1 MSRGR
6 HLLAALAFLLAL
18 VAAAPP
24 AGAGSVPGQT
34 DDAGEPGIELVSRPR
49 WVRPEDRVS
58 FTIRTTGDVSGTSV
72 RVEVFSALD
81 SVAELEESASEDV
94 GVRLSLTPGV
104 PLGFLPRGPQDAYE
118 VGLQVSPEPVDDFT
132 TQLVEPGVHPV
143 VISLVDESG
152 TVLDEI
158 RTPMVRLGDEDDP
171 WDAPRLGVVLDAGT
185 PPTLQPDGTRSL
197 PAAALERLGRVARLL
212 AEHPDLDLTVAAVP
226 DTVDALAA
234 SPEPGAAAVLDAL
247 RGREALAMP
256 YLPMPVESLVDA
268 GLGQLVP
275 PYTERGA
282 TVLADLVEARLRT
295 DTWEATAAIGDRGGR
310 LLQELGYR
318 RALVPSPEPDPDDD
332 GEDDADEP
340 PPLADSGPRVVEGI
354 GPLQGVVV
362 DTRLSAELAAPLAG
376 DADAAHLALARLLL
390 RPVEGDPSADEDD
403 VDDVDDADASTTVVV
418 RPGPLPAGSTL
429 AGLLDLLDDAE
440 APVQVGGLDLVD
452 DTPVE
457 VDADPIDWDAAER
470 PDLRE
475 LAPRVR
481 EATGHIDTFA
491 TMIGDRSARADELRL
506 QIATGVAATASP
518 STRDAAITTVEQ
530 ALGLSFAGIRLSGQ
544 TDLNLTSRTGTLP
557 VTIENGNPFPV
568 DLVVRIRSDRL
579 AFPDG
584 GRVPVTVDEDI
595 LRIDVPVEAL
605 ATGSVPVF
613 VELWTPDEQ
622 LRLAARQLNVRS
634 TAVSGV
640 GLFISLSALVVLVVW
655 WARTWRSTRRGR
667 AGGPEATSVTAGEPM
682 G

>member
-6 HLLAALAFLLAL
+6 HLLAALVCLLAL

-24 AGAGSVPGQT
+24 AGAGSVPDQA
-34 DDAGEPGIELVSRPR
+34 DDGGAPGIELVSRPP

-81 SVAELEESASEDV
+81 SVAELDESASEDV

-104 PLGFLPRGPQDAYE
+104 PLGFLARGPEDTYE

-158 RTPMVRLGDEDDP
+158 RTPLVRLGDEDDP

-282 TVLADLVEARLRT
+282 TVLTDLVDARLRT
-295 DTWEATAAIGDRGGR
+295 DTWEATAAVGDRGGR
-310 LLQELGYR
+310 LLHDLGFR
-318 RALVPSPEPDPDDD
+318 RALVPAPEPEPDDED
-332 GEDDADEP
+332 GDEP
-340 PPLADSGPRVVEGI
+340 PPLADSGPRVVEGT
-354 GPLQGVVV
+354 GPLHGVVV
-362 DTRLSAELAAPLAG
+362 DTRLSAELAAPLPG

-390 RPVEGDPSADEDD
+390 RPVEGDPSADDADEDD
-403 VDDVDDADASTTVVV
+403 VDDPDASTTVVV
-418 RPGPLPAGSTL
+418 RAGPLPEDSTL

-452 DTPVE
+452 GAVE
-457 VDADPIDWDAAER
+457 AEADPIAWDDAER
-470 PDLRE
+470 PDLGE

-481 EATGHIDTFA
+481 AATTQIDTFA

-530 ALGLSFAGIRLSGQ
+530 ALALSFAGIRLSGQ

-584 GRVPVTVDEDI
+584 ERVPVTVDEDI

-655 WARTWRSTRRGR
+655 WARTWRSTRRDR

>member
-6 HLLAALAFLLAL
+6 HLLGALLCLLLL
-18 VAAAPP
+18 VAGAAP
-24 AGAGSVPGQT
+24 ADAGSRPGQADDT
-34 DDAGEPGIELVSRPR
+34 DGPGIELVSRPP
-49 WVRPEDRVS
+49 WVRPEDRAS
-58 FTIRTTGDVSGTSV
+58 FTIRPTGDVAGTSV

-81 SVAELEESASEDV
+81 SVSELEESATEDV
-94 GVRLSLTPGV
+94 GVRLSLTPGT
-104 PLGFLPRGPQDAYE
+104 PLETLAPGPDGTYE
-118 VGLQVSPEPVDDFT
+118 VGVQVSPEPIDDLT

-143 VISLVDESG
+143 VISLLDESG
-152 TVLDEI
+152 AVLDEI
-158 RTPMVRLGDEDDP
+158 RTPLVRLGDEDDP
-171 WDAPRLGVVLDAGT
+171 WDAPRLAVVLDVAT

-197 PAAALERLGRVARLL
+197 PGAALEQLGRAAGLL

-226 DTVDALAA
+226 DTVDALTA
-234 SPEPGAAAVLDAL
+234 SPETGAGAVLDAL

-256 YLPMPVESLVDA
+256 YLPMPVESLVDT

-282 TVLADLVEARLRT
+282 TVLTDLVDARLRT
-295 DTWEATAAIGDRGGR
+295 DTWEATAAVGDRGGR
-310 LLQELGYR
+310 LLHDLGYR
-318 RALVPSPEPDPDDD
+318 RVLVPAPRPGPGDEA
-332 GEDDADEP
+332 GDEP
-340 PPLADSGPRVVEGI
+340 APLADSGPRLVEGL
-354 GPLQGVVV
+354 GPLQGVLV
-362 DTRLSAELAAPLAG
+362 DTGLSAELAAPLPG
-376 DADAAHLALARLLL
+376 TVDAAHVALARLLL
-390 RPVEGDPSADEDD
+390 RPVEDDPSADDADRDD
-403 VDDVDDADASTTVVV
+403 VDDPDASTTVVV
-418 RPGPLPAGSTL
+418 RPGPLPSGSTL

-440 APVQVGGLDLVD
+440 APVQVGGLGLVD
-452 DTPVE
+452 AAVE
-457 VDADPIDWDAAER
+457 ADADPVRWDDAEK
-470 PDLRE
+470 PDLSE

-481 EATGHIDTFA
+481 AATTQIDTFA
-491 TMIGDRSARADELRL
+491 TMTGDRSARADELRL
-506 QIATGVAATASP
+506 QIATAVAATASP
-518 STRDAAITTVEQ
+518 ATREAAITTVEQ

-579 AFPDG
+579 AFPEG
-584 GRVPVTVDEDI
+584 ERLPVTVEVDL

-622 LRLAARQLNVRS
+622 LRLDARQLNVRS

-640 GLFISLSALVVLVVW
+640 GLVISLGALVVLVVW
-655 WARTWRSTRRGR
+655 WARTWRTTRRGR
-667 AGGPEATSVTAGEPM
+667 TGDAEGTTVPPAEPM